1 MKITVVGC
9 GALGSFY
16 GARLFKAGWN
26 VNFLLRSDY
35 EIVKQNG
42 IYIESVEGDFHIKP
56 PCAASPNEIGISDLV
71 LIGLKTTANRKYK
84 EIIEPL
90 ADKHTLILTLQNGL
104 GNEELLAEIFGDNNI
119 LGGHCFV
126 CLNRSAPGVIKHIA
140 HGRIVIGEYN
150 QKPLERTYTIA
161 SMFEKSQIQ
170 CDVVENLEKA
180 HWEKLVWNIPFN
192 GLGVAGM
199 AGLEAVL
206 TGKVVLDKIATKTLT
221 TDILLSDEKWEN
233 LLRELM
239 NEVIAVAAAK
249 GLNIDPTFEEEQI
262 ERTKTM
268 GAYKASTLL
277 DFELNRPLELES
289 MFLMPLKEA
298 NTIGVSVPRLS
309 ALCSVLVELDK
320 IRSQKTNTKLIE

>member
-16 GARLFKAGWN
+16 GARLFKSGYD

-35 EIVKQNG
+35 ENVSQNG
-42 IYIESVEGDFHIKP
+42 IYIESVDGDFHIKP
-56 PCAASPNEIGISDLV
+56 PCAASPKEIGVSDLV
-71 LIGLKTTANRKYK
+71 LIGLKTTANNKYK
-84 EIIEPL
+84 NLIEPL
-90 ADKHTLILTLQNGL
+90 VDKHTLILTLQNGL
-104 GNEELLAEIFGDNNI
+104 GNEEQLSQIFGDSNI

-126 CLNRSAPGVIKHIA
+126 CLNRISPGIIRHIA
-140 HGRIVIGEYN
+140 HGRIVIGEY
-150 QKPLERTYTIA
+150 KRRPIERTYTVA
-161 SMFEKSQIQ
+161 TMFKNAQIQ

-206 TGKVVLDKIATKTLT
+206 TGKVIPSTISTTTLT
-221 TDILLSDEKWEN
+221 TDILLSDKRWED

-239 NEVIAVAAAK
+239 REVIAVAAAK
-249 GLNIDPTFEEEQI
+249 GLDIDPAFEEEQI
-262 ERTKTM
+262 ERTRSM

-289 MFLMPLKEA
+289 MFLRPLKEA
-298 NTIGVSVPRLS
+298 NKIGVHVPRLS
-309 ALCSVLVELDK
+309 ALCSVLVELDN
-320 IRSQKTNTKLIE
+320 IRKQNNTKLIE